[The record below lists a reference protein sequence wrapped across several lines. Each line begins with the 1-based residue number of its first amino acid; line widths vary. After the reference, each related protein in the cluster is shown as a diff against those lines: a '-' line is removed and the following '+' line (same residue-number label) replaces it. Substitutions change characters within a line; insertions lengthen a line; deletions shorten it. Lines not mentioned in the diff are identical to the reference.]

1 MKSANRDGAAV
12 FAALA
17 DPTRRELLDQLAQHG
32 PLNASTIAEGYDLS
46 RQAIVKHLG
55 VLHDA
60 GLVTSSRHGNEVRF
74 AVVPD
79 AFDDVTQWLAGV
91 GRQWDRRLVTL
102 SKRLHEKPTRG
113 RPRADET

>member
-1 MKSANRDGAAV
+1 MKSTQPDSAAV

-17 DPTRRELLDQLAQHG
+17 DPTRRDLLDQLAEDG
-32 PLNASTIAEGYDLS
+32 PLHASAIAEHYDLS

-74 AVVPD
+74 AVVPG
-79 AFDDVTQWLAGV
+79 AFDDVTQWLTGV
-91 GRQWDRRLVTL
+91 GQQWDRRLVTL
-102 SKRLHEKPTRG
+102 RKQVHERG
-113 RPRADET
+113 E